1 MRWAVVSARRADG
14 FKAKYLASKCAW
26 AWVIGGVAADADV
39 SPQIDYAAQEGL
51 LVLNAVAQ
59 LLRMLPRWWSKKTL
73 DKAIAS

>member
-1 MRWAVVSARRADG
+1 
-14 FKAKYLASKCAW
+14 
-26 AWVIGGVAADADV
+26 VIGGVAADADV